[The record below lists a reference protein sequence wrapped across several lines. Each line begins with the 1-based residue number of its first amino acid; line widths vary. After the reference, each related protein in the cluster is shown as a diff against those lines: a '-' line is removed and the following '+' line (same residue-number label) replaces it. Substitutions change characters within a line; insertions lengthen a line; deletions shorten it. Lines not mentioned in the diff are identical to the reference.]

1 MAPIASHLS
10 NSRGLG
16 SFNPLL
22 PSSIPPSSYT
32 PEPCHTLSKTHGPIA
47 LMLQTSHTMRTL
59 ARRRISQGVSSA
71 GCSTVRPRHPHLPA
85 RLSVLIS
92 FGRLVLGIAT
102 VVFFRC
108 MTGLFDPAHRRGERV
123 KWGLVSYTTAMFSI
137 LTVLIAI
144 SSNIVSIMF
153 IDSRQFP
160 GVVGLVPPGPYG
172 YLLYISPMAISALPD
187 AMVILNNWL
196 ADGLLVSSL
205 FEPAST
211 HPAV

>member
-1 MAPIASHLS
+1 
-10 NSRGLG
+10 
-16 SFNPLL
+16 
-22 PSSIPPSSYT
+22 
-32 PEPCHTLSKTHGPIA
+32 
-47 LMLQTSHTMRTL
+47 MRTL

-137 LTVLIAI
+137 LTVLIVI
-144 SSNIVSIMF
+144 SSDILSIMF

-211 HPAV
+211 HPTV